1 VNQFSDLKTLV
12 FVNECEHQ
20 KGRNPPLYMADVK
33 AIERQV
39 NYINKKSWT
48 TWIMNPSLIHS
59 FLFFLVGFR
68 VFFFIFFFVNNFFFT
83 LSEVSNFQ

>member
-59 FLFFLVGFR
+59 FLFLFFWLVLG
-68 VFFFIFFFVNNFFFT
+68 FFFHLLLRQQFFFYSFR
-83 LSEVSNFQ
+83 SI